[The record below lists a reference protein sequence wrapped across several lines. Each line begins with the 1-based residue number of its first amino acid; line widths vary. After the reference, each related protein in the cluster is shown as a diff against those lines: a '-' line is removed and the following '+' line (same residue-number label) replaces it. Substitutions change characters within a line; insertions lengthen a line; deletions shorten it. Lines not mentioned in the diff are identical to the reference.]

1 MVSCSSSRLEIRI
14 EEVIPKAL
22 GYEEAKLLASAR
34 GEERRRLIKLFMGEA
49 DG

>member
-1 MVSCSSSRLEIRI
+1 LSRLEVVV

-22 GYEEAKLLASAR
+22 SYEEAKLLALAR
-34 GEERRRLIKLFMGEA
+34 DEERKRLIKLFTGEA